1 MRTAVAGDH
10 SASWRTPWEPRLHAP
25 GEPLLAVDR
34 AVPVNN
40 FGTEVTLRPGSPT
53 RPGGK
58 ARDTGRRGTGR
69 NPRDQR
75 PRGNHKRKGGGRS
88 RHVFVLSLKVDVSAR
103 TGHTHRGRDNA
114 QARPR
119 GTPGAPLGTPSSAAC
134 RQHIVGDRGVARPV
148 VRSPLPG
155 LRRVLPQRHAG
166 RLDRQPGRRAC
177 STSRSRAALTSSHRP
192 CGSRGMPG
200 SRTECHPSRITPRWL
215 SRAGTDSGR
224 GKPLRH
230 MGL

>member
-75 PRGNHKRKGGGRS
+75 PRGNHKRKGGGRL

-119 GTPGAPLGTPSSAAC
+119 GTPGAPLGTPSSAALRVLGATPKLRSAC
-134 RQHIVGDRGVARPV
+134 LAALPGEGGVLCGDWLRLACVGHPVEHSAVAPHHLGVV
-148 VRSPLPG
+148 VRVDLQQQVPSQ
-155 LRRVLPQRHAG
+155 RRIVVG
-166 RLDRQPGRRAC
+166 
-177 STSRSRAALTSSHRP
+177 SS
-192 CGSRGMPG
+192 
-200 SRTECHPSRITPRWL
+200 
-215 SRAGTDSGR
+215 
-224 GKPLRH
+224 
-230 MGL
+230 

>member
-53 RPGGK
+53 RPGRK

-88 RHVFVLSLKVDVSAR
+88 RHVVVLSMKVDVSAR

-119 GTPGAPLGTPSSAAC
+119 GTPGAPLGTPSSAA
-134 RQHIVGDRGVARPV
+134 
-148 VRSPLPG
+148 VRSNAGQLALHGGLVNDRRCPL
-155 LRRVLPQRHAG
+155 LPRADVRGEHALLGARSAIAIAG
-166 RLDRQPGRRAC
+166 R
-177 STSRSRAALTSSHRP
+177 RP
-192 CGSRGMPG
+192 PPVPVR
-200 SRTECHPSRITPRWL
+200 
-215 SRAGTDSGR
+215 
-224 GKPLRH
+224 
-230 MGL
+230 

>member
-1 MRTAVAGDH
+1 MLTTNQATHKRTSPYPRKDVREPGSLRDTTPAPTMAPANVGTKRTSNWLLRSVWSIVCGVSLGGVIAIVTAWRDVLQQGEAP
-10 SASWRTPWEPRLHAP
+10 STRTPQPIAP
-25 GEPLLAVDR
+25 VH
-34 AVPVNN
+34 
-40 FGTEVTLRPGSPT
+40 S
-53 RPGGK
+53 
-58 ARDTGRRGTGR
+58 
-69 NPRDQR
+69 
-75 PRGNHKRKGGGRS
+75 H
-88 RHVFVLSLKVDVSAR
+88 
-103 TGHTHRGRDNA
+103 
-114 QARPR
+114 
-119 GTPGAPLGTPSSAAC
+119 AAC